1 MTPSCPPPQRV
12 RVPRALGDD
21 IEILGYAPEPAI
33 AEKGVTI
40 LERGITSTRW
50 RDYVD
55 IVQLNRSHPIDPT
68 RLRAGAEA
76 VATHRGVTLQPNT
89 PHLTGYGVIA
99 QPKWAAW
106 RRKEGFEAISQEQL
120 DDQILLVARLL
131 DPVFGDDSRSE
142 D

>member
-1 MTPSCPPPQRV
+1 MPAPQRV

-21 IEILGYAPEPAI
+21 IEILGYAPETAI

-55 IVQLNRSHPIDPT
+55 IVQLDRSHPIDPT
-68 RLRAGAEA
+68 RLRAAAEA
-76 VATHRGVTLQPNT
+76 VATHRGVTLQPIT
-89 PHLTGYGVIA
+89 PHLTGYGAIA

-106 RRKEGFEAISQEQL
+106 RRKEGFEAISQERL
-120 DDQILLVARLL
+120 DDQILLVAHLL
-131 DPVFGDDSRSE
+131 DPIFRQAN
-142 D
+142 